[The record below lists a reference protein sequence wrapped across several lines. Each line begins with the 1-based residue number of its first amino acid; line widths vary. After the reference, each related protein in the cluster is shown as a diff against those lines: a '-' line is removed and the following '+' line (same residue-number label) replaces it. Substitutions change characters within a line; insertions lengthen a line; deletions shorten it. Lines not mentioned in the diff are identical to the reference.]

1 MKQPVIIYT
10 NNKLCFLKTKKVE
23 IKVCVCVCVWVVF
36 ILRETLIRPVSVTT
50 FVRLNMAMYCLHVYN
65 SLTVIIVFRLLYCKF
80 NDSDALFKNSTIFW
94 QSLCLFISTVAVLG
108 AGLMGAGIAQVSKE
122 SFYEFKSKLRLKGLL
137 QSLALVSMWWAF
149 LINFFVSIK
158 CGLLKILGENISVN
172 ILMGWG
178 P

>member
-1 MKQPVIIYT
+1 MFTY
-10 NNKLCFLKTKKVE
+10 
-23 IKVCVCVCVWVVF
+23 
-36 ILRETLIRPVSVTT
+36 
-50 FVRLNMAMYCLHVYN
+50 
-65 SLTVIIVFRLLYCKF
+65 LTVIIVFRLLYCKF
-80 NDSDALFKNSTIFW
+80 NDSDALFKNSTNNILTITL
-94 QSLCLFISTVAVLG
+94 SLLSTVAVLG

-178 P
+178 PYLLHMYLAKITLQWLCCVLMGKYLNTNLPNGCSTFYFLSLKKKERV

>member
-122 SFYEFKSKLRLKGLL
+122 SFYEIKT
-137 QSLALVSMWWAF
+137 LAQRFATVSSSCEYVVSF
-149 LINFFVSIK
+149 LDYFF
-158 CGLLKILGENISVN
+158 CLY
-172 ILMGWG
+172 
-178 P
+178 

>member
-23 IKVCVCVCVWVVF
+23 IKVSVCVCLCVWVVF

-80 NDSDALFKNSTIFW
+80 NDSDALFKNST
-94 QSLCLFISTVAVLG
+94 
-108 AGLMGAGIAQVSKE
+108 
-122 SFYEFKSKLRLKGLL
+122 
-137 QSLALVSMWWAF
+137 
-149 LINFFVSIK
+149 N
-158 CGLLKILGENISVN
+158 N
-172 ILMGWG
+172 ILTITLSLH
-178 P
+178 